1 MKVIELDNI
10 TRAFGFGDTT
20 NVALDG
26 VTLHV
31 DEGEFIAVMG
41 PSGSGKSTLLN
52 IIGLLD
58 FPTHGTYQIKNRT
71 VSKMGNFRRARMRR
85 DHVGYVFQAFNLLPR
100 MTALENVALPL
111 AYKGVRYVKR
121 LNRASEM
128 LNNVGL
134 QPKEYYY
141 PHQLSGGQLQ
151 RVAIARALV
160 NEPSIIIADEPT
172 GNLDSISSQQIMEI
186 LKEIHAKGNTII
198 MVTHNPELTEHAT
211 RLIYL
216 KDGQIM
222 HDQKLAPGEMVNLSN
237 ISAANEYENEVN
249 ALKKKAKL
257 KAKPKPRKRQVKKPV
272 KKPIKKSQPKKES
285 KKK

>member
-1 MKVIELDNI
+1 
-10 TRAFGFGDTT
+10 
-20 NVALDG
+20 
-26 VTLHV
+26 
-31 DEGEFIAVMG
+31 
-41 PSGSGKSTLLN
+41 
-52 IIGLLD
+52 
-58 FPTHGTYQIKNRT
+58 
-71 VSKMGNFRRARMRR
+71 
-85 DHVGYVFQAFNLLPR
+85 
-100 MTALENVALPL
+100 
-111 AYKGVRYVKR
+111 
-121 LNRASEM
+121 
-128 LNNVGL
+128 
-134 QPKEYYY
+134 
-141 PHQLSGGQLQ
+141 
-151 RVAIARALV
+151 
-160 NEPSIIIADEPT
+160 
-172 GNLDSISSQQIMEI
+172 
-186 LKEIHAKGNTII
+186 